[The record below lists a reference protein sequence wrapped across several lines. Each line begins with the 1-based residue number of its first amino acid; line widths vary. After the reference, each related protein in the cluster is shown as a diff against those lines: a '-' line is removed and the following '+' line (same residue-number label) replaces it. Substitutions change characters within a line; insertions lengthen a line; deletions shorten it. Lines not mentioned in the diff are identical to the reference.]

1 MRRVGVVVIGR
12 NEGLRLQQCIAS
24 LPSDSQIVYVD
35 SGSTDGSA
43 DYAAKAGCAVI
54 ELDMQLP
61 FTAARGRN
69 AGIFHFQSQE
79 TPPEYI
85 QMVDGDCTL
94 DNRWIE
100 KAVIA
105 LDTNPKLAC
114 VFGRRREIYANASIY
129 NRLCDAEWNVTVGF
143 IESCGGDALFRNSSL
158 VNVSGYRDSL
168 IAGEEPDLCLRMQQ
182 KGWLI
187 ERISGEMTQHDAA
200 ITSIRQWWLRA
211 VRAGHA
217 YAEHVWIHRS
227 VAFHSWKIQLLRIFF
242 WGIAMPVAAVGAV
255 VGIMLKYV
263 AGITVLAP
271 VLMLYIFQFSR
282 LLWRSRKGGYSWPD
296 ASKVAGLTLLGKL
309 AEARGILKFARR
321 KIFRTASRIIEYK
334 SPTAQL

>member
-12 NEGLRLQQCIAS
+12 NEGLRLQRCIAS

-43 DYAAKAGCAVI
+43 DYAAKAGCAVTK
-54 ELDMQLP
+54 LDIQLP

-69 AGIFHFQSQE
+69 AGIFYLQSQD

-85 QMVDGDCTL
+85 QMIDGDCML
-94 DNRWIE
+94 DNSWIE
-100 KAVIA
+100 RAVIA

-114 VFGRRREIYANASIY
+114 VFGRRREIDAKASMY
-129 NRLCDAEWNVTVGF
+129 NRLCDDEWNVPVGF
-143 IESCGGDALFRNSSL
+143 IESCGGDALFRTSAL
-158 VNVSGYRDSL
+158 IGVSGYRDSL

-227 VAFHSWKIQLLRIFF
+227 VAFHSWKVQLLRIFF

-255 VGIMLKYV
+255 VSVALHYIAGTTML
-263 AGITVLAP
+263 ALI
-271 VLMLYIFQFSR
+271 LMLYIFQFSR
-282 LLWRSRKGGYSWPD
+282 LFWRSRKGGYSWPD

-309 AEARGILKFARR
+309 AEARGVMKFALR
-321 KIFRTASRIIEYK
+321 KIFGDASRIIEYK
-334 SPTAQL
+334 SPTA